1 MSGLLQDGKVSLAP
15 ERKIQVRYKSAR
27 LGVCLLALCRAASEP
42 GVHLNAQV
50 AASNFQLFDERGDVQ
65 PTGAGLASGVQRHS
79 LSQVPDWRA
88 LISGR
93 ANADSDSALA
103 GNLSNAP
110 GGKTNWSNSPNNA
123 SINSYIANDAVI
135 SRTAGILCANYN
147 LCIEYNPPTG
157 GAAAN
162 WLANVAPVD
171 GGYVGPSQFGTNF
184 GGTGYRSA
192 AAASNSTPAGSPY
205 PANIDSGDLTPA
217 APSPATSN
225 ALDQGAE
232 FVQSAAALTDAHN
245 GILAV
250 SAMGAVSD
258 YYQGANSRALTDSIS
273 SDDHFD
279 QSDPLHLE
287 GGSDAPRVT
296 PPVIQHAAQPGSKSS
311 GYNSTPIV
319 DSELQAAG
327 NQVVN
332 QSAASVNWWPVVPFG
347 PTWDAPQS
355 NPWPPEFRDPGPM
368 YPFPSGSST
377 PSTSAT
383 DPPNQGAS
391 NSGLDLAS
399 PVPEPSQL
407 VLMFTV
413 IALTVL
419 AAKRSAFRRR
429 SAAQPGISTS

>member
-1 MSGLLQDGKVSLAP
+1 
-15 ERKIQVRYKSAR
+15 VRYKSAR
-27 LGVCLLALCRAASEP
+27 LVVCLLALCRAASQH
-42 GVHLNAQV
+42 GVHLNAH
-50 AASNFQLFDERGDVQ
+50 FQLFDERGDVQ
-65 PTGAGLASGVQRHS
+65 PIGTGFASGVQRHPF
-79 LSQVPDWRA
+79 SQVRDWRV

-93 ANADSDSALA
+93 ANADSGSAFA
-103 GNLSNAP
+103 GDLPNAP
-110 GGKTNWSNSPNNA
+110 GGKVTKTNWSNSPNNA
-123 SINSYIANDAVI
+123 SINLYAANDAVI

-162 WLANVAPVD
+162 WLANIAPVD

-205 PANIDSGDLTPA
+205 PANIDSGDLTPV

-232 FVQSAAALTDAHN
+232 FVKSAVATQSALTDAHN

-258 YYQGANSRALTDSIS
+258 YYQGADSRALTDSIS
-273 SDDHFD
+273 SDDHSD

-287 GGSDAPRVT
+287 GGSNAPRVT
-296 PPVIQHAAQPGSKSS
+296 PPVIQHAAQPGSNSS
-311 GYNSTPIV
+311 GYDPTPIV

-327 NQVVN
+327 NQVIN
-332 QSAASVNWWPVVPFG
+332 QSAASVNWWPVMPFG
-347 PTWDAPQS
+347 PTSDAPQS
-355 NPWPPEFRDPGPM
+355 NPWPLEFRDPGPM
-368 YPFPSGSST
+368 YPFPSTSST

-383 DPPNQGAS
+383 DPPNQDAS
-391 NSGLDLAS
+391 HSGLDLAS

-419 AAKRSAFRRR
+419 AAKRSAFTRR
-429 SAAQPGISTS
+429 SAARPGISTS